1 MLKNGWHR
9 IEHQVVTFSDFKK
22 LVSSA
27 KINDEKV
34 VPKLF
39 ENWKQEMEAGC
50 IMFFTRWR
58 IWKNVR
64 KCVFAGEQLRC
75 NTLLLLH
82 WKKSNWNVSKI
93 SQTLQTWNK
102 IPNDLTLIFYQTP
115 LSTAGHTLHTKDAKN
130 VPLTWNRTTRHI
142 TKVFKI
148 SPCAV
153 DLWSKNKSVPSFKY
167 FIAQAVQYYS

>member
-1 MLKNGWHR
+1 MLENGWHR

-22 LVSSA
+22 LVPSA

-34 VPKLF
+34 APKLF

-64 KCVFAGEQLRC
+64 KCVFAWEQLRC

-102 IPNDLTLIFYQTP
+102 IPNDLALIFYQTP

-153 DLWSKNKSVPSFKY
+153 DLWSKNKSVPSLKY